1 MIDRIELLKNTIR
14 TNSKI
19 LVSACL
25 AGENCRYDGKN
36 CLNKDIKKL
45 VDAGKAIPL
54 CPEVLGGLPVPR
66 IPAEII
72 VCDGNKKIINRHGED
87 VTEFFKRGARKTLA
101 IAKENEVICAILKS
115 GSPSCGNGEIYD
127 GTFSGKLTKGN
138 GVTAIK
144 LKEAGITVIS
154 DKEWLSMDK

>member
-1 MIDRIELLKNTIR
+1 MSDRVGLNIIKTD
-14 TNSKI
+14 SKI

-36 CLNKDIKKL
+36 CLNKDIKNL
-45 VDAGKAIPL
+45 VDTGKAVPV

-66 IPAEII
+66 IPSEIT
-72 VCDGNKKIINRHGED
+72 VCDGNEKIINRHGED
-87 VTEFFKRGARKTLA
+87 VTEFFKRGAEKTLA
-101 IAKENEVICAILKS
+101 IAKEKEITYAILKS
-115 GSPSCGNGEIYD
+115 RSPSCGTGEIYD
-127 GTFSGKLTKGN
+127 GTFSGKLTKGD

-154 DKEWLSMDK
+154 DEQWLSMDK